1 MSRVLVLG
9 SMLLVAAAGTLH
21 SQVNLLDDP
30 GFALAAS
37 GTTTSNSAWLL
48 VANAPD
54 GVNPSATFQ
63 EGAVASD
70 PADAGNSFGVWI
82 RSYEGGANPGEP
94 LASVVLSQSVAAIA
108 GGDYTLEFSVRREA
122 NFLAGAWTATLTS
135 DGTGGSQQLDL
146 LADVP
151 NDGTWVRRSLQ
162 LIGVTPG
169 DQLSV
174 EIEVVDGEL
183 APANPQSA
191 MLDAFDLRGSME
203 PGVVQ
208 VPTMSSAGILLLVL
222 LLAAIGLRSVGQS
235 LQGP

>member
-1 MSRVLVLG
+1 MGTAG
-9 SMLLVAAAGTLH
+9 SSLAQT
-21 SQVNLLDDP
+21 NLLDDP
-30 GFALAAS
+30 GFALATS
-37 GTTTSNSAWLL
+37 GSSTSNSSWML

-54 GVNPSATFQ
+54 GLNASATFQ
-63 EGAVASD
+63 DAAFASD
-70 PADAGNSFGVWI
+70 PADAGNSVGVWI
-82 RSYEGGANPGEP
+82 RSFEGGANPGEP
-94 LASVVLSQSVAAIA
+94 LASVVLSQTVAAIA

-122 NFLAGAWTATLTS
+122 NFLAGAWTASLSS
-135 DGTGGSQQLDL
+135 DGSGGTQQLDL
-146 LADVP
+146 LASVP

-162 LIGVTPG
+162 IFGVTPG

-203 PGVVQ
+203 PDIVQ
-208 VPTMSSAGILLLVL
+208 VPTLSSPGIVFLILLL
-222 LLAAIGLRSVGQS
+222 LAVGLRSVGRS